1 MSPNYA
7 RAKGSV
13 SKALLGAL
21 LLSLPSLMVTAPLHA
36 GVITYEEILEDLNQP
51 LVFFD
56 FLQNLQR
63 TRTLGDGSP
72 PVVTEN
78 DLVIQL
84 QNAVSG
90 SFGRWGTDPVM
101 YSHVFQS
108 VGMVDSFML
117 ASLEI
122 LAASVSPTPP
132 PGFPPEFFELL
143 FGIGTPDDPV
153 VVDGVMIGFLTPG
166 HPFKET
172 TLEFST
178 GDTALIALLLENDRI
193 RVTITPMGPGSIGE
207 PDGDKIS
214 VRSSAFQVTYQTQ
227 AVPEP
232 GAAALLAA
240 GLLAAGLYSK
250 GSKGSKG
257 SKARRRQVRLR

>member
-7 RAKGSV
+7 RAKASV
-13 SKALLGAL
+13 SKALLGVL

-36 GVITYEEILEDLNQP
+36 GVITYEEILEDLNDP
-51 LVFFD
+51 LVFID
-56 FLQNLQR
+56 VIQNLQR
-63 TRTLGDGSP
+63 TRTLGDGSS
-72 PVVTEN
+72 PVVEGS
-78 DLVIQL
+78 DLTILL
-84 QNAVSG
+84 QNGVSG
-90 SFGRWGTDPVM
+90 SFGRWVRDPVM
-101 YSHVFQS
+101 YSHVFHS
-108 VGMVDSFML
+108 VGAVDSFVL

-122 LAASVSPTPP
+122 LASSVSPTPP
-132 PGFPPEFFELL
+132 PGFPPDFFELL

-153 VVDGVMIGFLTPG
+153 VVDGNFIGYLTPG
-166 HPFKET
+166 HPLKET
-172 TLEFST
+172 TFEFST

-207 PDGDKIS
+207 PEGDKIR

-240 GLLAAGLYSK
+240 GLLAAGLC
-250 GSKGSKG
+250 